1 MVYRGKGFLAAYE
14 RGRTDG
20 RNGMRYDCMRD
31 RDERP
36 RYRRAY
42 SAGFALGKT
51 ECVLGRLVVGDVK
64 PAV

>member
-1 MVYRGKGFLAAYE
+1 MEYRGKYFVAAYE

-20 RNGMRYDCMRD
+20 RKGIRYDCMRD

-42 SAGFALGKT
+42 GAGFALGKT
-51 ECVLGRLVVGDVK
+51 EEVLGRQVGRGVK
-64 PAV
+64 SAV